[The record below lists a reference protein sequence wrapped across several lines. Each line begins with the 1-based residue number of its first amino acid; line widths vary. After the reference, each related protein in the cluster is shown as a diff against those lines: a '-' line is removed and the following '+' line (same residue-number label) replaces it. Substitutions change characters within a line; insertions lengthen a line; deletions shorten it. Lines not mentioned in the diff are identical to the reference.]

1 MQIAHDGHAPMQK
14 MGQNACV
21 QISNMNENVQNVG
34 HWRQTCMSMVMKGTG
49 SLSAALPC
57 FVMPMN
63 YFDISSINP
72 PAIGVSNQQA
82 ASS

>member
-14 MGQNACV
+14 MGQNARV

-34 HWRQTCMSMVMKGTG
+34 HWIQTCMSMVMKGPG

-57 FVMPMN
+57 FRVHAKLKKTSGFQKA
-63 YFDISSINP
+63 YVHGKGF
-72 PAIGVSNQQA
+72 
-82 ASS
+82 